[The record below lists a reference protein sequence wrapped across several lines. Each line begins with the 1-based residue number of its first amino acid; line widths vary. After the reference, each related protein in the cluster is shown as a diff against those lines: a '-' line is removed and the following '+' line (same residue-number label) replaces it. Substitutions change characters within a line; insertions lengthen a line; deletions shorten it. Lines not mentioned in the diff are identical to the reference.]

1 MLQITPISLPQ
12 QIIINLKTTIMKKI
26 LKFSLVLLV
35 ALTTMNLH
43 AGTVD
48 FTLNVKKEQGKMVTF
63 ALNMT
68 NKVDLSIYDA
78 NDKLIHSE
86 MVDSKKNIDRTYDLK
101 ALPDGT
107 YFLVAE
113 SEMKISRYKISV
125 AGATAILSEYAI
137 SEVYK
142 PVFVNKKGLVALS
155 ILNLDKSPVSIKIFD
170 NEDNEVYNS
179 AILTD
184 QNINKFFDVKNIKFE
199 TYTFVMTYNN
209 KTFTKT
215 FPN

>member
-1 MLQITPISLPQ
+1 
-12 QIIINLKTTIMKKI
+12 MKKF
-26 LKFSLVLLV
+26 LKVSLMLLV

-68 NKVDLSIYDA
+68 NKIDLSIYDA

-86 MVDSKKNIDRTYDLK
+86 MVNSKKNIDRTYDLK
-101 ALPDGT
+101 ALPDGI

-125 AGATAILSEYAI
+125 AGATATLSENAI

-142 PVFVNKKGLVALS
+142 PVVFVDKKGLVALS
-155 ILNLDKSPVSIKIFD
+155 ILNIDKSPVNIKIFD
-170 NEDNEVYNS
+170 DEENVVYNS

-184 QNINKFFDVKNIKFE
+184 QTINKIFDIKNIKLE

-209 KTFTKT
+209 KTFTKS
-215 FPN
+215 FPQR

>member
-1 MLQITPISLPQ
+1 
-12 QIIINLKTTIMKKI
+12 MKKI
-26 LKFSLVLLV
+26 LKFSLMLLV

-68 NKVDLSIYDA
+68 NKIDLSIYDA

-86 MVDSKKNIDRTYDLK
+86 MVNSKKNIDRTYDLK
-101 ALPDGT
+101 ALPDGI

-125 AGATAILSEYAI
+125 AGATATLSENAI

-142 PVFVNKKGLVALS
+142 PVVFLDKKGLVALS
-155 ILNLDKSPVSIKIFD
+155 ILNIDKSPVNIKIFD
-170 NEDNEVYNS
+170 DEENVVYNS

-184 QNINKFFDVKNIKFE
+184 QTINKIFDIKNIKLE

-209 KTFTKT
+209 KTFTKS
-215 FPN
+215 FPQR

>member
-1 MLQITPISLPQ
+1 
-12 QIIINLKTTIMKKI
+12 MKKI

-78 NDKLIHSE
+78 NEKLIHSE
-86 MVDSKKNIDRTYDLK
+86 TVDSKKNIDRTYDLK

-125 AGATAILSEYAI
+125 AGATATLSENAI

-142 PVFVNKKGLVALS
+142 PVFVNKNGLVALS
-155 ILNLDKSPVSIKIFD
+155 ILNLEKSPVSIKIFD

-215 FPN
+215 FSN